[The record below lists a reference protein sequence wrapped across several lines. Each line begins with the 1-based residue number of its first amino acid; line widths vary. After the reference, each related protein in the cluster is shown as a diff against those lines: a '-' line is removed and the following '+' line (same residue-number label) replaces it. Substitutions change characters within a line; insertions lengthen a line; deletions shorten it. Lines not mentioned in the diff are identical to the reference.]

1 MRFYLKNKKA
11 TKKVYKKSGVDL
23 KALILAL
30 GGYHNILETSS
41 TMSKVTVVL
50 KEGYN
55 KLKKGAIPLLAIYLF
70 VFGGS
75 GFGFEFPGLAK
86 GIINTIEE
94 YRTMETE
101 VELKK
106 EELKGKQL
114 ENYKAAMEVIN
125 MSKDTE
131 NDIDIDKVL
140 KDLKLIDELNDSL
153 KFESNI
159 DFAKG
164 IKESEE

>member
-1 MRFYLKNKKA
+1 M
-11 TKKVYKKSGVDL
+11 
-23 KALILAL
+23 ALRC
-30 GGYHNILETSS
+30 
-41 TMSKVTVVL
+41 V
-50 KEGYN
+50 
-55 KLKKGAIPLLAIYLF
+55 
-70 VFGGS
+70 
-75 GFGFEFPGLAK
+75 
-86 GIINTIEE
+86 
-94 YRTMETE
+94 
-101 VELKK
+101 
-106 EELKGKQL
+106 KQL

>member
-1 MRFYLKNKKA
+1 M
-11 TKKVYKKSGVDL
+11 
-23 KALILAL
+23 
-30 GGYHNILETSS
+30 
-41 TMSKVTVVL
+41 
-50 KEGYN
+50 
-55 KLKKGAIPLLAIYLF
+55 
-70 VFGGS
+70 
-75 GFGFEFPGLAK
+75 
-86 GIINTIEE
+86 
-94 YRTMETE
+94 
-101 VELKK
+101 KK

-114 ENYKAAMEVIN
+114 ENYKTAMEVIN

>member
-1 MRFYLKNKKA
+1 
-11 TKKVYKKSGVDL
+11 
-23 KALILAL
+23 
-30 GGYHNILETSS
+30 
-41 TMSKVTVVL
+41 
-50 KEGYN
+50 
-55 KLKKGAIPLLAIYLF
+55 
-70 VFGGS
+70 
-75 GFGFEFPGLAK
+75 
-86 GIINTIEE
+86 
-94 YRTMETE
+94 METE

>member
-1 MRFYLKNKKA
+1 M
-11 TKKVYKKSGVDL
+11 
-23 KALILAL
+23 
-30 GGYHNILETSS
+30 
-41 TMSKVTVVL
+41 
-50 KEGYN
+50 
-55 KLKKGAIPLLAIYLF
+55 
-70 VFGGS
+70 
-75 GFGFEFPGLAK
+75 
-86 GIINTIEE
+86 NTIEE

>member
-1 MRFYLKNKKA
+1 
-11 TKKVYKKSGVDL
+11 
-23 KALILAL
+23 
-30 GGYHNILETSS
+30 
-41 TMSKVTVVL
+41 
-50 KEGYN
+50 
-55 KLKKGAIPLLAIYLF
+55 
-70 VFGGS
+70 
-75 GFGFEFPGLAK
+75 
-86 GIINTIEE
+86 
-94 YRTMETE
+94 
-101 VELKK
+101 
-106 EELKGKQL
+106 
-114 ENYKAAMEVIN
+114 

>member
-1 MRFYLKNKKA
+1 M
-11 TKKVYKKSGVDL
+11 
-23 KALILAL
+23 
-30 GGYHNILETSS
+30 
-41 TMSKVTVVL
+41 
-50 KEGYN
+50 
-55 KLKKGAIPLLAIYLF
+55 AIYLF

-86 GIINTIEE
+86 GIISTIEE

-114 ENYKAAMEVIN
+114 ENYKTAMEVIN

>member
-1 MRFYLKNKKA
+1 M
-11 TKKVYKKSGVDL
+11 
-23 KALILAL
+23 
-30 GGYHNILETSS
+30 
-41 TMSKVTVVL
+41 
-50 KEGYN
+50 
-55 KLKKGAIPLLAIYLF
+55 
-70 VFGGS
+70 
-75 GFGFEFPGLAK
+75 
-86 GIINTIEE
+86 
-94 YRTMETE
+94 
-101 VELKK
+101 KK

>member
-1 MRFYLKNKKA
+1 M
-11 TKKVYKKSGVDL
+11 
-23 KALILAL
+23 
-30 GGYHNILETSS
+30 
-41 TMSKVTVVL
+41 
-50 KEGYN
+50 
-55 KLKKGAIPLLAIYLF
+55 
-70 VFGGS
+70 
-75 GFGFEFPGLAK
+75 
-86 GIINTIEE
+86 
-94 YRTMETE
+94 
-101 VELKK
+101 KK

-125 MSKDTE
+125 ISKDTE

>member
-1 MRFYLKNKKA
+1 
-11 TKKVYKKSGVDL
+11 
-23 KALILAL
+23 
-30 GGYHNILETSS
+30 
-41 TMSKVTVVL
+41 
-50 KEGYN
+50 
-55 KLKKGAIPLLAIYLF
+55 
-70 VFGGS
+70 
-75 GFGFEFPGLAK
+75 
-86 GIINTIEE
+86 
-94 YRTMETE
+94 METE
-101 VELKK
+101 KKKKK

>member
-1 MRFYLKNKKA
+1 
-11 TKKVYKKSGVDL
+11 
-23 KALILAL
+23 
-30 GGYHNILETSS
+30 
-41 TMSKVTVVL
+41 
-50 KEGYN
+50 
-55 KLKKGAIPLLAIYLF
+55 
-70 VFGGS
+70 
-75 GFGFEFPGLAK
+75 
-86 GIINTIEE
+86 
-94 YRTMETE
+94 METE

-114 ENYKAAMEVIN
+114 ENYKTAMEVIN